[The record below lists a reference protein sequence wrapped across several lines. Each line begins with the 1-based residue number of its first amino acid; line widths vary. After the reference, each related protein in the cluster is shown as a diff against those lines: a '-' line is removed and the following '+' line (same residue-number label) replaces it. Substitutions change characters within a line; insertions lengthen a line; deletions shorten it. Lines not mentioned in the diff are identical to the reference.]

1 MEVLAK
7 KTIIIHQFIHDCNE
21 YSKIFIVKC
30 VKTGGEFST
39 EMWRLGKE
47 KQNIC
52 ACCKKQIIGV
62 KK

>member
-1 MEVLAK
+1 MIK
-7 KTIIIHQFIHDCNE
+7 HQFIHDCNE
-21 YSKIFIVKC
+21 DSNIFIVKC